1 MARILKGEKAP
12 DLVTNE
18 DELQLSSELILH
30 HS

>member
-1 MARILKGEKAP
+1 MARILKGGKAA

-18 DELQLSSELILH
+18 DELRLSSELILH